1 MNKTISRLALG
12 AATAALMTMG
22 GFAPAMADTVLKFIS
37 WQTDDAGTGEWWHSA
52 IAEFEKQHP
61 GVKIEFTKAERSS
74 YADTMT
80 TLFAANQPPQIV
92 HLASFEFQMFADSG
106 WLEPLDPWLKKDGID
121 MTGWAGQKTCEW
133 NG

>member
-1 MNKTISRLALG
+1 M
-12 AATAALMTMG
+12 
-22 GFAPAMADTVLKFIS
+22 
-37 WQTDDAGTGEWWHSA
+37 
-52 IAEFEKQHP
+52 
-61 GVKIEFTKAERSS
+61 KIEFTKAERSS

-121 MTGWAGQKTCEW
+121 MTGWAGQQKCEW
-133 NG
+133 NGETSAS

>member
-12 AATAALMTMG
+12 TATAVLMTMG
-22 GFAPAMADTVLKFIS
+22 SLAPAKADTVLKFIS

-52 IAEFEKQHP
+52 IAAFEKQHP

-80 TLFAANQPPQIV
+80 TLLRPTSRRRSCIWRPSNFKCLPIAAG
-92 HLASFEFQMFADSG
+92 SSRSTRG
-106 WLEPLDPWLKKDGID
+106 
-121 MTGWAGQKTCEW
+121 
-133 NG
+133 